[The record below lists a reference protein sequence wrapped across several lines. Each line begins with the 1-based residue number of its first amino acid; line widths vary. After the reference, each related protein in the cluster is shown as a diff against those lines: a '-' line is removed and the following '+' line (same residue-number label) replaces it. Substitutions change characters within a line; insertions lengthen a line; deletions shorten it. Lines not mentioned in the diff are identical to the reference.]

1 MPPNPFG
8 PKNLSHSAAMSVH
21 FHSNKWVNTLRPSIV
36 SGSFVL
42 PLDIVDEVVVT
53 AAVVAV
59 LAAVVAIVTVT
70 VFMIGVVVA
79 DVVVSIEPS
88 EPL

>member
-59 LAAVVAIVTVT
+59 TVT
-70 VFMIGVVVA
+70 VFIFGVVVGVVVDA
-79 DVVVSIEPS
+79 VVVSIEPFS
-88 EPL
+88 PL